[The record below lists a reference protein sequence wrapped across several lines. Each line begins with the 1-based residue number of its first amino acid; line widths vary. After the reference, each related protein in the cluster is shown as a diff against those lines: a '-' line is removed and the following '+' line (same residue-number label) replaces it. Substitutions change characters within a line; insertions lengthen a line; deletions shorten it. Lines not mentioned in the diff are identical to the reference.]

1 MRESTKKTI
10 DLILHLWRQG
20 WPTAD
25 SDAIAL
31 IDEIVDAYKDGTVSP
46 ESCMEEI
53 GMILKV
59 REDTLFKGDDN
70 E

>member
-1 MRESTKKTI
+1 MRESTKKQAAM
-10 DLILHLWRQG
+10 LYGLWSSK

-25 SDAIAL
+25 NDAMCLIA
-31 IDEIVDAYKDGTVSP
+31 EIVHAYTRSEVSP

>member
-10 DLILHLWRQG
+10 DLISYLWRQG
-20 WPTAD
+20 WPSAD

-59 REDTLFKGDDN
+59 REDTLFKGDND

>member
-53 GMILKV
+53 KLILSERDKA
-59 REDTLFKGDDN
+59 LFKGDN
-70 E
+70 NG